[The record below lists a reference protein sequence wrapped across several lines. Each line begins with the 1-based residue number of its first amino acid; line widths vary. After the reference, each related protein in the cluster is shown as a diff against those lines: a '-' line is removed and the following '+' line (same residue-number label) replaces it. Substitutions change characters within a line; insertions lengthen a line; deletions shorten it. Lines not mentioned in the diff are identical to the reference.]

1 MFAALGIDVSD
12 VLLYFLESALNFPAR
27 GMKLEHLFCR
37 NYFDMASERL
47 GHAEQ
52 LGELNFS
59 VFVVNMDY
67 GWSCSWAESTLTES
81 SCFPNFGW

>member
-37 NYFDMASERL
+37 NYFDMASEQL

-59 VFVVNMDY
+59 VFPSAGTDNSID
-67 GWSCSWAESTLTES
+67 GDPDDLGTR
-81 SCFPNFGW
+81 